1 MKQALY
7 ALLNKETGEVC
18 LHGKQSELT
27 KDVILMWVSI
37 YNYIKPMWTHSF
49 RIKIALIHFNLIH
62 FQRPQ
67 RGLKLFNLFEQLI

>member
-1 MKQALY
+1 MRCEI
-7 ALLNKETGEVC
+7 ETGLVC
-18 LHGKQSELT
+18 LRRKQSELT
-27 KDVILMWVSI
+27 KDVILMWVSVH
-37 YNYIKPMWTHSF
+37 NYIKPMWTHSF

>member
-1 MKQALY
+1 
-7 ALLNKETGEVC
+7 
-18 LHGKQSELT
+18 
-27 KDVILMWVSI
+27 MWVSI